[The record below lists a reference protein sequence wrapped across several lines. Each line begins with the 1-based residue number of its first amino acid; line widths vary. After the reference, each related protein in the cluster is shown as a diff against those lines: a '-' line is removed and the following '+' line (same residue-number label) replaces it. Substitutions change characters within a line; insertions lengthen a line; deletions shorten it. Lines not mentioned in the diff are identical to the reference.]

1 MHIVSYSFWMICA
14 YEFFREKTLTLR
26 TATAPI
32 QAGQLTLTLRREEWP
47 LDECL
52 TYATRQNPRRLYLFV
67 SKVLGKHWPVRP
79 SVMREVHRQLAAKIA
94 DLPGPLLVM
103 GMAETATALGRGVAE
118 EAALLNGRDDVL
130 YLQTTRCR
138 LARPLAFAFDESHSH
153 APDHAVYLPEPGL
166 QPLFQAARSLV
177 LVDDEISTGR
187 TLAELA
193 RAYLQ
198 VNPHVERIALVS
210 IACWLNAA
218 WQRELAAQLERPVQ
232 FPALIEGEF
241 SFTAD
246 PTFPPPALPAAPGD
260 AAQYHDAIATDP
272 ARIGLIAGCWRDPL
286 SLQGRAR
293 LREIDRPLTVIGTG
307 EYAYTPFRIA
317 LALEEEGY
325 DVLYQS
331 TTRSPILVGDAIA
344 NRWEFTDHHGDG
356 IPNYL
361 YNLDS
366 DRLPVVIYEHS
377 ALSQAHALPN
387 MLGGLAV
394 TVEEPCRVW

>member
-1 MHIVSYSFWMICA
+1 M
-14 YEFFREKTLTLR
+14 TLR
-26 TATAPI
+26 TVTAPI
-32 QAGQLTLTLRREEWP
+32 QAGCLNLTLRQEEWP
-47 LDECL
+47 LNECL

-79 SVMREVHRQLAAKIA
+79 SVMREVHQRLAAKIA
-94 DLPGPLLVM
+94 DLPGPLLVI

-118 EAALLNGRDDVL
+118 EAALQNGRDDVL

-138 LARPLAFAFDESHSH
+138 LTRPLAFAFDESHSH
-153 APDHAVYLPEPGL
+153 APDHAVYLPEPAL

-198 VNPHVERIALVS
+198 VNPQVEQIALVS
-210 IACWLNAA
+210 IACWLNPAR
-218 WQRELAAQLERPVQ
+218 QRELAALLERPVQ

-246 PTFPPPALPAAPGD
+246 PAFPPPALPD
-260 AAQYHDAIATDP
+260 AFADSGRYHDAIATDP
-272 ARIGLIAGCWRDPL
+272 ARIGTVAGDWRLPECSFPL
-286 SLQGRAR
+286 QRSSGG
-293 LREIDRPLTVIGTG
+293 LTVIGTG
-307 EYAYTPFRIA
+307 EYAYTPFRVA

-344 NRWEFTDHHGDG
+344 IRWEFTDHQGDG

-361 YNLDS
+361 YNLDP
-366 DRLPVVIYEHS
+366 DRLPVVIYEHP
-377 ALSQAHALPN
+377 ALSQAHVLPN
-387 MLGGLAV
+387 MLGGLALA
-394 TVEEPCRVW
+394 VEE